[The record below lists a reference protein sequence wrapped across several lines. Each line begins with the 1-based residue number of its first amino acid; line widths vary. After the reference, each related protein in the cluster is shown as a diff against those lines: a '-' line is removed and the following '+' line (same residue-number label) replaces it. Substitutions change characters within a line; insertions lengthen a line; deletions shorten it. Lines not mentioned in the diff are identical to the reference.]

1 MATKNIVPRGNNEGQ
16 LGTDEKRWNSVI
28 AETAS
33 FTTFSGSI
41 TGNEFTLFSGSAQ
54 STASFGFLMGDG
66 RGLTNLTATAT
77 PGGSDNH
84 VQFNDGGT
92 TGGDAGFQY
101 NKTTNSITHIT
112 NITASG
118 HISSSATS
126 TGSFGLIL
134 GDGSQLTNLPA
145 SFTSAGISGSFTPTS
160 SSLASRVSNIVDG
173 TTIVAS
179 ASNAITA
186 SHALNSGVTSYTS
199 LTNVPTDIVSGS
211 AQLATSISGSF
222 TSTSSS
228 IATEINTFRDGP
240 ATLISGSLTS
250 TGSFGRLEVAR
261 EANIGA
267 QLTVQGSGTNMIA
280 GDLGVGATATSQV
293 NLSSVTRALTIMG
306 SGATILELASGGT
319 RRANFFSDGTDASL
333 TNNSTGKLEFLTDNN
348 YRLSILADGKV
359 GIGTRSPGVALE
371 VVGSVSGSS
380 TSTGSFGNLRVNGNG
395 SVRAGDG
402 GTTYGS
408 LYAEGGSGDVELI
421 LNAIGGASPD
431 INFQVA
437 GTAKAAIISLAGSDD
452 LRFRTNGNSTD
463 QLIIDSSGHSTF
475 TGNVVANGNI
485 VGDNSTNI
493 SQVNDITVLG
503 NISGSITS
511 TGSFGSLETSGN
523 INSSG
528 RIFES
533 GTSVIDHATAMAIVF
548 GG

>member
-41 TGNEFTLFSGSAQ
+41 TGNEFTLFSGSAT
-54 STASFGFLMGDG
+54 STASFGHLMGDG
-66 RGLTNLTATAT
+66 GGLTNLTATAT
-77 PGGSDNH
+77 PGGENNH
-84 VQFNDGGT
+84 VQFNDGGS

-101 NKTTNSITHIT
+101 NKTTNSITTIT

-118 HISSSATS
+118 HISSSFTS
-126 TGSFGLIL
+126 TASFGRIEATNFS
-134 GDGSQLTNLPA
+134 GDGSQLTGITSVTAASIQNLGVGIVSGSSQIA
-145 SFTSAGISGSFTPTS
+145 TSISGSFTSTS
-160 SSLASRVSNIVDG
+160 SSLASRI
-173 TTIVAS
+173 TTAESELGNTLIS
-179 ASNAITA
+179 S
-186 SHALNSGVTSYTS
+186 
-199 LTNVPTDIVSGS
+199 S
-211 AQLATSISGSF
+211 AQIASEISGSF

-228 IATEINTFRDGP
+228 IATEINTFRDGT
-240 ATLISGSLTS
+240 ATLVSGSSTSTGSFGGIFTAGVSRFTGNIGIGEETAPDELLHLKQTGNDFTTIQLESTNGGTGAGSQIDMNFNGAHFYFINHGTGRTATRYGTTVAGFGEILAQDSNSGLMIGTGTKNKPIIFGTNNAEVMRIEDGKVSGSFTS

-333 TNNSTGKLEFLTDNN
+333 TNNSSGKLEFLTDNN

-380 TSTGSFGNLRVNGNG
+380 TSTGSFGR
-395 SVRAGDG
+395 
-402 GTTYGS
+402 
-408 LYAEGGSGDVELI
+408 
-421 LNAIGGASPD
+421 
-431 INFQVA
+431 
-437 GTAKAAIISLAGSDD
+437 
-452 LRFRTNGNSTD
+452 
-463 QLIIDSSGHSTF
+463 
-475 TGNVVANGNI
+475 
-485 VGDNSTNI
+485 
-493 SQVNDITVLG
+493 LG
-503 NISGSITS
+503 
-511 TGSFGSLETSGN
+511 
-523 INSSG
+523 
-528 RIFES
+528 
-533 GTSVIDHATAMAIVF
+533 
-548 GG
+548 